1 MSVSALFPVL
11 CNLDGSSRVMFVDL
25 ATLSV
30 YESSGERVSGDLGE
44 RVISEIMTEQEA
56 AMPKVPYEQIR
67 EVLSTERRLSKE
79 SENHIFRRRY

>member
-1 MSVSALFPVL
+1 
-11 CNLDGSSRVMFVDL
+11 MFVDL

-30 YESSGERVSGDLGE
+30 YESSGERVSGELGE
-44 RVISEIMTEQEA
+44 SVISEIMTEQEA
-56 AMPKVPYEQIR
+56 AMPKVPYEQIH